1 MFALKVLSGGNAG
14 KKYSL
19 NSPEMVIGRSPKCSI
34 AIPNK
39 NISKQ
44 HAKIIVDKS
53 RILFTDLNSTNGSF
67 VNGVKV
73 EVTLIKEGDK
83 IALYDTLLEVVEDES
98 FGHQLPGSVDELM
111 TEQSEEDVA
120 LQYASPIEK
129 ALHKADRYLDK
140 AAMPPFYALTER
152 MDFKWVVGLLLFCSI
167 VATALLS
174 TIPLMNIIED
184 TIELESKRRASSL
197 AKTIAAINKAPL
209 QTGTLS
215 SASVAMA
222 QREPGVK
229 KAFIIKQSTGEII
242 TPSTMSG
249 QYSKIPGVNELRKRT
264 ERPFHVFKANAQHI
278 VAMHPIKFYS
288 ASEGESLTKY
298 YSVIVYNA
306 QVLSIGSE
314 KTLSLFVETLFLSL
328 IFGVLIFYFLYKV
341 IEHPLKS
348 LSRDLKA
355 SLQGQSNGELNTKIL
370 LAPLKEVYLI
380 GSSILNRSHDSAA
393 QGPQEVEVDRSIEVQ
408 NIVDML
414 GYASVIISN
423 EDETILEYNPLF
435 EDLTSLYDVKGQK
448 IMNLSDQALQQ
459 NLMDLVERSRL
470 SPDQIVTN
478 DFEFSGI
485 PYEVKMHPIQG
496 TSDLSYFICSFFPA
510 EGDD

>member
-1 MFALKVLSGGNAG
+1 MFALKILSGGDAG
-14 KKYSL
+14 KTYSL
-19 NSPEMVIGRSPKCSI
+19 DSTEILIGRSPKCSI
-34 AIPNK
+34 SIPNK

-83 IALYDTLLEVVEDES
+83 ITLYDTLLEVVEDVS
-98 FGHQLPGSVDELM
+98 TPQLPGSVDDIM
-111 TEQSEEDVA
+111 SEQSEEDVA

-129 ALHKADRYLDK
+129 LIYKADKYLEK
-140 AAMPPFYALTER
+140 AALPPFYALTEKI
-152 MDFKWVVGLLLFCSI
+152 DFKWVVGLFLFTAI
-167 VATALLS
+167 VTTALLS

-197 AKTIAAINKAPL
+197 AKTIAAINKEPL

-222 QREPGVK
+222 YQEPGVK
-229 KAFIIKQSTGEII
+229 KAFIIRQDNGEII
-242 TPSTMSG
+242 TPSSMSG
-249 QYSKIPGVNELRKRT
+249 QYSSIPGVNESRKRT
-264 ERPFHVFKANAQHI
+264 ERPFHVFKSSATNI

-288 ASEGESLTKY
+288 AAEGESLTKY

-328 IFGVLIFYFLYKV
+328 IFGVLIFYFLYKIV
-341 IEHPLKS
+341 ELPLLRLSKDLKS
-348 LSRDLKA
+348 
-355 SLQGQSNGELNTKIL
+355 SLQGQNSGELKTKIL
-370 LAPLKEVYLI
+370 LNSLKDLYVI
-380 GSSILNRSHDSAA
+380 SSSMINRSSEGAT
-393 QGPQEVEVDRSIEVQ
+393 QNNQVVEVDRSIEVQ
-408 NIVDML
+408 NLADML
-414 GYASVIISN
+414 GYASVILSN
-423 EDETILEYNPLF
+423 EDEIILEYNPLF
-435 EDLTSLYDVKGQK
+435 EELTSLYDIKGQK
-448 IMNLSDQALQQ
+448 IIDLSDQALQQ
-459 NLMDLVERSRL
+459 NLMDLIERSRL
-470 SPDQIVTN
+470 SPDEIIAN

-485 PYEVKMHPIQG
+485 PYEVRMHPIMG
-496 TSDLSYFICSFFPA
+496 STEISYFVCSFFPIEA
-510 EGDD
+510 DD